1 MIFQCSV
8 ILCDR
13 RYQLTEGGAGV
24 LYVASVS
31 VFLENRG
38 KIGLEGWTEGDSTT
52 VEGGRLVLAS
62 AEGFLQGYDVSAN

>member
-13 RYQLTEGGAGV
+13 RYQLTEGGTDV

-38 KIGLEGWTEGDSTT
+38 KIGLKGWTEGDSTT
-52 VEGGRLVLAS
+52 GGVA
-62 AEGFLQGYDVSAN
+62 GFSFS